1 MLKNIKG
8 AIFDLDG
15 TLVDSL
21 ILWDVIWEE
30 LGNRFLDGAK
40 IVPAEADDKA
50 VRTMTL
56 KDAMDYIHSV
66 YSVGEDGEELQ
77 EVVNEI
83 IENFYAKEVK
93 LKDGVLEFLECC
105 YKKGIKMCIAS
116 ASEKKFIN
124 IAVKHCSIEKYFDG
138 IMSCSEVGKGK
149 DEPDIYLKALDFL
162 GTKKEETC
170 VFEDSHIA
178 IATANGI
185 GMKTV
190 GIYDKFNYG
199 HDAMK
204 KIATEYIEDGETL
217 EKLINDKEQYHEN

>member
-30 LGNRFLDGAK
+30 LGNRFLGGAK

-56 KDAMDYIHSV
+56 KEAMDYIHSV

-93 LKDGVLEFLECC
+93 LKDGVLEFLEYC

-116 ASEKKFIN
+116 ASEKK
-124 IAVKHCSIEKYFDG
+124 
-138 IMSCSEVGKGK
+138 
-149 DEPDIYLKALDFL
+149 L
-162 GTKKEETC
+162 
-170 VFEDSHIA
+170 
-178 IATANGI
+178 
-185 GMKTV
+185 
-190 GIYDKFNYG
+190 
-199 HDAMK
+199 
-204 KIATEYIEDGETL
+204 
-217 EKLINDKEQYHEN
+217 